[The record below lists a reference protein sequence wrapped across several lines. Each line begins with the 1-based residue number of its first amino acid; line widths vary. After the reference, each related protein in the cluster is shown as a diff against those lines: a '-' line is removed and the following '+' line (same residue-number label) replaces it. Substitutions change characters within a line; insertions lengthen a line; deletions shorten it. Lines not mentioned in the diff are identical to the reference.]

1 MRTLSLSYSTSTG
14 MLSLASDT
22 SSVQGN
28 ANDNNAITIS
38 VTGLPTTYVSAKI
51 EYGVIIENNSSGAYY
66 PFSELTGGTC
76 TIPKRVC
83 RAATSGRLPIGL
95 KITYS
100 NQNVECSA
108 NQLVIPLGTWRDSEE
123 TMADAFGDQIMMR
136 GSSWEWLEAWT
147 YSENAIVYWDG
158 QFWMS
163 TEDDNVGHEP
173 DPTSIYWSG
182 IGEKGDTGN
191 SLSASVDGNTLT
203 ITETDHTGAVVDED
217 EYDLLGQIG
226 IDAEFEDTT
235 LAVTTTDYG
244 GTETTVRKDLKG
256 DSLRASFSGSVLTVE
271 QVKNDGTVVDTESQD
286 IKGDSLE
293 ASFDGSVLTVKQV
306 ENDGTVVDTDS
317 ANLLGDGLK
326 ASFSGSVL
334 TVEQFKN
341 DGTTVAT
348 DSADLLGNGLEASF
362 SGTILTVKEKKN
374 DGTVVAT
381 TSSNLKGDSLEADF
395 SGPVLTITQKNAA
408 GQTVDTDSANLLG
421 DSLRASFSGTTLTVE
436 QVNNAGTVVDSDSQ
450 DLKGDSLEASFSGNT
465 LTIDQVNAAG
475 QTVDTDTYDMLGET
489 GISASFT
496 GKVLNVTTKDYTG
509 NETTVSQDVEGP
521 QGIQGEQGPPGI
533 GIPTGGTTGQML
545 VKKSATDYDT
555 EWVNRDPVVTFY
567 MNITV
572 TASAGTPSLSGIAIT
587 ATPTSGNTITGT
599 TDASGKCTLS
609 GVQQNTAY
617 TITGAKTNFV
627 VTSASVT
634 VIDISTAVSLTC
646 YELPKMTVTVL
657 DPSSVAMSGIPVT
670 IAGTEIYTGTT
681 DSNGQYSAY
690 VAVDTYTVSVTVAS
704 TQITPTAQSVSAVA
718 SGTPTVSFTV
728 HDKPVLT
735 VTVTGGTIAGR
746 TVTATQTG
754 GSVITAVT
762 NAYGTATMILEPSL
776 ATSVSVDAQTNY
788 FTPTAYTVTPA
799 QDATYSHT
807 FAYVAM
813 PVVTVTVETATSL
826 SVSGLAIAASLSGQS
841 DVTGTTDANGQCTLI
856 LPAEGTWS
864 IALTTPLDPDQ
875 YASDTA
881 SVTASGGQTYTAT
894 ITITAVSTGYGYAAV
909 DIDIS
914 TSDPSTRCTYP
925 QTITVGGQT
934 VDNSC
939 YGFTPMAGSSGGIF
953 SVGSWASHLI
963 LDGIKPV
970 SSDGGTTPTFTDA
983 PTDAT
988 QWTTGTEYFTEF
1000 PFNWLSITNDGTK
1013 IRIIFSDADTQPDST
1028 FQCYAHAKA
1037 CDSYENAD
1045 IESAV
1050 ASASRNAIMSSNNNN
1065 YFANAFHVGCFG
1077 GNVTSDNLY
1086 SKCNNTYSTSVVYAN
1101 YFQYANARGGEYD
1114 CMNYQQWTYL
1124 QALFILLFK
1133 STNSQAA
1140 HSNGLTKVDSSS
1152 VSSINTNAPLATDAY
1167 GMAGKV
1173 GVAERMAFFWIH
1185 DLWGNYYQFIGG
1197 AWNRAQSDVKLY
1209 YWLPRQAN
1217 SRAFNNGWTAA
1228 TTYAT
1233 QANMGT
1239 DTGLTYTNSGNF
1251 IVGVAGTNTGGF
1263 AATNTSGGSASTFW
1277 CDYGN
1282 VYSDSS
1288 YAYFPNVGGYYN
1300 LSAGRVGMFY
1310 CVVGVNSTGSSSNY
1324 GSRLSFRGGR

>member
-14 MLSLASDT
+14 MLSLVNDAT
-22 SSVQGN
+22 VTGN

-38 VTGLPTTYVSAKI
+38 VTGLPLTYVSAKI
-51 EYGVIIENNSSGAYY
+51 EYGVIIENNQSGAYY
-66 PFSELTGGTC
+66 PFSELVGGTC
-76 TIPKRVC
+76 TIPRRVC

-108 NQLVIPLGTWRDSEE
+108 NQLIIPLGTWRDSEE

-136 GSSWEWLEAWT
+136 GSSWEWLSDWT
-147 YSENAIVYWDG
+147 YAEDAIVYYDG

-163 TEDDNVGHEP
+163 TEDDNKGHEP
-173 DPTSIYWSG
+173 TAISTYWSG

-191 SLSASVDGNTLT
+191 SISASFEGNTLT
-203 ITETDHTGAVVDED
+203 ITEKDHTGATVDTD
-217 EYDLLGQIG
+217 TYDMLGDIG
-226 IDAEFEDTT
+226 ISAEFQGTK
-235 LAVTTTDYG
+235 LKVTTTDYEG
-244 GTETTVRKDLKG
+244 HETEAEQDLKG
-256 DSLRASFSGSVLTVE
+256 DSLTAMFNGTELIIQQVDSAGVVVDTDQADVKGDSLQATFDGPVLIVQQVKNNGEVVATDSENLLGNGLSAQFSGTTLTVKE
-271 QVKNDGTVVDTESQD
+271 TKNDGTVV
-286 IKGDSLE
+286 G
-293 ASFDGSVLTVKQV
+293 
-306 ENDGTVVDTDS
+306 
-317 ANLLGDGLK
+317 
-326 ASFSGSVL
+326 
-334 TVEQFKN
+334 
-341 DGTTVAT
+341 
-348 DSADLLGNGLEASF
+348 
-362 SGTILTVKEKKN
+362 
-374 DGTVVAT
+374 T
-381 TSSNLKGDSLEADF
+381 TSSDLKGDSLSASF
-395 SGPVLTITQKNAA
+395 NGTPILTVTQKNAA
-408 GQTVDTDSANLLG
+408 GQTVATDSQNLLG
-421 DSLRASFSGTTLTVE
+421 DSVRASFSGEVLTVQ
-436 QVNNAGTVVDSDSQ
+436 QVNNAGTVVASDSKNLKGDSLNATFDGTTLIVQQVNNAGVVVDSDSQ

-496 GKVLNVTTKDYTG
+496 GKVLNVTTKDYAG

-627 VTSASVT
+627 VTSASAT

-670 IAGTEIYTGTT
+670 IAGTETYTGTT

-788 FTPTAYTVTPA
+788 FTPSAYTVTPA
-799 QDATYSHT
+799 QDTTYSHT

-813 PVVTVTVETATSL
+813 PVVTVTVTTQTSL
-826 SVSGLAIAASLSGQS
+826 SVSGLAIAASMSGQS
-841 DVTGTTDANGQCTLI
+841 NVTGTTDANGQCTLV

-894 ITITAVSTGYGYAAV
+894 ITITSVIVVNYWAV
-909 DIDIS
+909 DIAVS
-914 TSDPSTRCTYP
+914 NSDPSARCTYP
-925 QTITVGGQT
+925 QTITVNGET
-934 VDNSC
+934 VDNDA
-939 YGFTPMAGSSGGIF
+939 YGFTPMAGSSGGTF
-953 SVGSWASHLI
+953 TAGSWGSEDI
-963 LDGIKPV
+963 VTGIKPV
-970 SSDGGTTPTFTDA
+970 SSDGASTPTFTDA
-983 PTDAT
+983 NKDAST
-988 QWTTGTEYFTEF
+988 WITGTEYFTEF
-1000 PFNWLSITNDGTK
+1000 PFYWLSITNDGTK

-1037 CDSYENAD
+1037 CDTYTNSD

-1050 ASASRNAIMSSNNNN
+1050 ALASRDAIMSSNNNS

-1077 GNVTSDNLY
+1077 GNVTSGNLY
-1086 SKCNNTYSTSVVYAN
+1086 SKCSNTYTTNVAYA
-1101 YFQYANARGGEYD
+1101 YYWKYANARGGEYD
-1114 CMNYQQWTYL
+1114 CMSYQQWTYL

-1140 HSNGLTKVDSSS
+1140 HSNGLAMVDSTS
-1152 VSSINTNAPLATDAY
+1152 VSSINTNAPLATDTH

-1197 AWNRAQSDVKLY
+1197 AWNRAQSTVKLY

-1233 QANMGT
+1233 QADMGT
-1239 DTGLTYTNSGNF
+1239 DTWLIYTSNGNF
-1251 IVGVAGTNTGGF
+1251 IEGVAGTNTGGF
-1263 AATNTSGGSASTFW
+1263 AVTNTGGSASTFW
-1277 CDYGN
+1277 CDYGRA
-1282 VYSDSS
+1282 DSNS
-1288 YAYFPNVGGYYN
+1288 SRAGFPLVGGGT
-1300 LSAGRVGMFY
+1300 SGSIGDSGMFY
-1310 CVVGVNSTGSSSNY
+1310 YYVGSYSTLAYSGY